1 MKRFVLLMFLILL
14 PAVAVIA
21 QPRISSLKEE
31 TIRRLKSGDTLDIV
45 EALYDILEQ
54 NIPEAIPVIEGMLLH
69 ETRCTGARMLFLAA
83 MYKSPNYISL
93 AHQYLDAVDTM
104 RSGGFPYMQDDP
116 LQIKYEITRRLI
128 KRNDFSTYQY
138 VFDLAR
144 REKPKAVPGISIVLE
159 RIIKNLPE
167 QEYACK
173 SELQRIAKETNS
185 GEHVEALAVLCR
197 LYGKEFIRLTKDTF
211 TKTSDEFLASRII
224 EILLNYKDDE
234 LKDLLCERLLRGL
247 PSYKNYAELILQ
259 VTPEPYVYQWLLTSP
274 QIPASQRKD
283 MDLDLHLFQPPDND
297 SSSSI
302 LQSIKNLRGLVDTSF
317 GYRWIGNAAFV
328 SELKECLDTSISKLN
343 RGDSLSC
350 TMDIQKFK
358 RTIIE
363 KHEKTNVGETAFVHE
378 GGWNFLSTNAE
389 YILDKLPPYIS
400 DTSSEVAC
408 FPVGVPVGSNSFI
421 LKIYGK
427 HFAKDSKVLVSDSS
441 RATTFVSDS
450 LLTIKMSSGDLDEWR
465 EYKISVQYT
474 ASPLSISESTF
485 FYVGPKEHP
494 TYWYCGTYIMW
505 EKFNDE

>member
-14 PAVAVIA
+14 PVVAVIA
-21 QPRISSLKEE
+21 QPRLSSLKEA
-31 TIRRLKSGDTLDIV
+31 TIYRLKSGDTLDKY
-45 EALYDILEQ
+45 EALDDILDQ

-69 ETRCTGARMLFLAA
+69 EPRGTGARMLFLAA
-83 MYKSPNYISL
+83 MYKSPNFISL
-93 AHQYLDAVDTM
+93 AHQYLDVVDTM
-104 RSGGFPYMQDDP
+104 RSGGFPYKPDDP

-138 VFDLAR
+138 VFELAR

-173 SELQRIAKETNS
+173 SELERIAKETNS
-185 GEHVEALAVLCR
+185 GEHVNALAVLCR

-211 TKTSDEFLASRII
+211 TRTSDKFLESQII

-234 LKDLLCERLLRGL
+234 LKDLLSERLLRNT
-247 PSYKNYAELILQ
+247 PSYENYAKLILQ
-259 VTPEPYVYQWLLTSP
+259 VAPKPYIYQWLLTSP
-274 QIPASQRKD
+274 QIPDSQRKD
-283 MDLDLHLFQPPDND
+283 MDWVLYLFQPPDND

-317 GYRWIGNAAFV
+317 GYHWIGNAAFV
-328 SELKECLDTSISKLN
+328 SELKECLDASISKLIL
-343 RGDSLSC
+343 GDTLSC
-350 TMDIQKFK
+350 RMDIQKFN
-358 RTIIE
+358 RIIIE
-363 KHEKTNVGETAFVHE
+363 KHDKTNAGETAFVHE
-378 GGWNFLSTNAE
+378 EGWNFLNTNAD

-400 DTSSEVAC
+400 DTSNDIAC

-427 HFAKDSKVLVSDSS
+427 HFVKDSEVFVNDSS

-450 LLTIKMSSGDLDEWR
+450 LLTIKMSSGDLHEWR
-465 EYKISVQYT
+465 AYKISVQYT
-474 ASPLSISESTF
+474 ASPLSISKSTF

-494 TYWYCGTYIMW
+494 AYGYCGTYIMW